1 MSFLDPTDESEE
13 DHAAEQRAIHM
24 AQRNDSFDSEDALHF
39 PNRAD
44 FHPKG
49 MKKAIHDHE
58 KLHAHPDADGHV
70 KDIIVKTDAVKSNV
84 DMVDV
89 AMGDAEAI
97 ELAETGEEWRGSMKP
112 PGHLHDS

>member
-1 MSFLDPTDESEE
+1 MVFLDPNDESEE
-13 DHAAEQRAIHM
+13 EHHAEQRAIHL
-24 AQRNDSFDSEDALHF
+24 AQRNDSFDSEDLHF

-49 MKKAIHDHE
+49 LKKAIHDHE
-58 KLHAHPDADGHV
+58 KLHAHDDGRV

-89 AMGDAEAI
+89 AMGDEEAI
-97 ELAETGEEWRGSMKP
+97 ELAETGEA
-112 PGHLHDS
+112 